1 VSLLDEIAAAA
12 DPALGGHTVADP
24 GPGRFEQADLGRLR
38 AFVLEAIYE
47 AYLTHYGSPRAFET
61 MDSDLALLAGDS
73 LYALG
78 LERLAEAGD
87 LDAVGELAS
96 LISACAQAESEGLS
110 QVSEERWRAA
120 ERSLSG

>member
-1 VSLLDEIAAAA
+1 MSLLAEVAVAA
-12 DPALGGHTVADP
+12 DPALSAHAVTDP
-24 GPGRFEQADLGRLR
+24 GPGRFEQAEVGRLR

-47 AYLTHYGSPRAFET
+47 AYLAHYASPRAFAT

-87 LDAVGELAS
+87 LDAVAELAS
-96 LISACAQAESEGLS
+96 LISACARAESEGRS
-110 QVSEERWRAA
+110 EASEERWRAA
-120 ERSLSG
+120 ERTLAE